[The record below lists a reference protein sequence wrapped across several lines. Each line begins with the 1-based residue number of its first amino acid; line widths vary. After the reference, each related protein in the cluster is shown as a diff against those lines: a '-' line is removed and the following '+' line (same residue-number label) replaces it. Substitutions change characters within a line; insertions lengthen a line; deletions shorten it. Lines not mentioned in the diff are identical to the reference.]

1 MATVNDIVVR
11 TKRLL
16 NSNTRTELN
25 NFNTFIEPDLQPGGW
40 EDPKAITADATS
52 IELKH
57 QTDGIR
63 AGSYISI
70 GDGTNSPETMY
81 VRSRNGQTVD
91 VMRAVDGSTAYAW
104 GSTTAT
110 APAVTAIIE
119 VEPRFTEHQILEAVR
134 DSIRAMPNNL
144 YAVDNVEVTFS
155 TTQQSVTTPFLKGF
169 TQILSATRTARTGE
183 DRLIRFNIKVQQYGS
198 DYEVIRQEGIEKA
211 VTAQVTYAHPFVTDT
226 LAPDTILDGE
236 SGAVGMPVELQ
247 DIPSLG
253 AAATLILG
261 EESLRLD
268 LHSQGDSR
276 SDAAVAAGDRARYS
290 MVLRAQYD
298 RRVSEEARRLMSK
311 YGVRTGAAVSS
322 VFPTTVR

>member
-25 NFNTFIEPDLQPGGW
+25 NFSVATLASSD
-40 EDPKAITADATS
+40 DASLTLS
-52 IELKH
+52 Y

-63 AGSYISI
+63 AGSYISV
-70 GDGTNSPETMY
+70 GNGTTEPESMY
-81 VRSRNGQTVD
+81 VRSRNGLAIEVI
-91 VMRAVDGSTAYAW
+91 RGVDGS
-104 GSTTAT
+104 
-110 APAVTAIIE
+110 APAVWGTDALIE

-144 YAVDNVEVTFS
+144 YAVDNVAVSFS

-183 DRLIRFNIKVQQYGS
+183 DRLIRFNIKVQQYGN

-211 VTAQVTYAHPFVTDT
+211 VTAQVTYAHPFVTET
-226 LAPDTILDGE
+226 LAPDTILE
-236 SGAVGMPVELQ
+236 GAVGMPVELQ
-247 DIPSLG
+247 DIPALG
-253 AAATLILG
+253 AAATLVLG

-276 SDAAVAAGDRARYS
+276 NDAAVAAGDRARYS
-290 MVLRAQYD
+290 MVLQGRYD

-311 YGVRTGAAVSS
+311 WGVRTGAVTSS

>member
-1 MATVNDIVVR
+1 MATVHDIVVR

-25 NFNTFIEPDLQPGGW
+25 NFTSGS
-40 EDPKAITADATS
+40 TATTLNL
-52 IELKH
+52 EHK
-57 QTDGIR
+57 TDGIR
-63 AGSYISI
+63 AGSYISV
-70 GDGTNSPETMY
+70 GDGTNPPETMY
-81 VRSRNGQTVD
+81 VRSRNGLTID
-91 VMRAVDGSTAYAW
+91 VIRGVDGSTPDTGLVGW
-104 GSTTAT
+104 ST
-110 APAVTAIIE
+110 TAIIE

-144 YAVDNVEVTFS
+144 YAVDNVEVSFS

-211 VTAQVTYAHPFVTDT
+211 VTAQVTYAHPFVTET
-226 LAPDTILDGE
+226 LAPGTTLE
-236 SGAVGMPVELQ
+236 GAVGMPVELQ
-247 DIPSLG
+247 DIPALG
-253 AAATLILG
+253 AAATLVLG

-276 SDAAVAAGDRARYS
+276 NDAAVAAGDRARYS
-290 MVLRAQYD
+290 MVLQGRYD

-311 YGVRTGAAVSS
+311 WGVRTGAVTSS

>member
-1 MATVNDIVVR
+1 MATVHDIVVR

-25 NFNTFIEPDLQPGGW
+25 NFGV
-40 EDPKAITADATS
+40 ATLALS
-52 IELKH
+52 TDSSLTLSH

-63 AGSYISI
+63 AGSYISV
-70 GDGTNSPETMY
+70 GDGTTEPESMY
-81 VRSRNGQTVD
+81 VRSRNGLAIEVI
-91 VMRAVDGSTAYAW
+91 RGVDGS
-104 GSTTAT
+104 
-110 APAVTAIIE
+110 APAVWGTDALIE

-144 YAVDNVEVTFS
+144 YAVDNVAVSFS

-169 TQILSATRTARTGE
+169 TQVLSATRTARTGE
-183 DRLIRFNIKVQQYGS
+183 DRLIRFNIKVQQYGN

-211 VTAQVTYAHPFVTDT
+211 VTAQVTYAHPFVTAT
-226 LAPDTILDGE
+226 LAPDTILEGT
-236 SGAVGMPVELQ
+236 VGMPVELQ
-247 DIPSLG
+247 DIPALG
-253 AAATLILG
+253 AAATLVLG

-276 SDAAVAAGDRARYS
+276 NDAAVAAGDRARYS
-290 MVLRAQYD
+290 MVLQAQYD

-311 YGVRTGAAVSS
+311 WGVRTGAAVSS

>member
-1 MATVNDIVVR
+1 MATVHDIVVR

-25 NFNTFIEPDLQPGGW
+25 NFTGTS
-40 EDPKAITADATS
+40 TATTLNL
-52 IELKH
+52 EHK
-57 QTDGIR
+57 TDGIR

-70 GDGTNSPETMY
+70 GDGINPPETIY
-81 VRSRNGQTVD
+81 VRSRNGLTID
-91 VMRAVDGSTAYAW
+91 VIRGVDGSTPDSGLVNW
-104 GSTTAT
+104 STS
-110 APAVTAIIE
+110 AIIE

-144 YAVDNVEVTFS
+144 YAVDNVEVSFS

-236 SGAVGMPVELQ
+236 SGVVGMPVELQ